1 MLSPFSGSRIA
12 FNNSEIVSPTICS
25 VIVVILDQCYT
36 LKTASAVSTAP

>member
-12 FNNSEIVSPTICS
+12 YINSEIVSPTNSS
-25 VIVVILDQCYT
+25 VIVVIFDQCYT